1 MGNYVF
7 WLSELGKEH
16 SAMMGKKC
24 ANLGEILKL
33 KLQAPHGFAIS
44 VEAYQDFLSDTG
56 VIEEIRRILSKFSA
70 GINDIDLYNKVSEEL
85 RAVVIAQDIPQG
97 MKKSILSYYRAL
109 CQKCNVAHAAVSTR
123 SAGPLSRPGQYETYL
138 NVLGEADLL
147 QRIKMVWASSFNPR
161 SLAYR
166 EQRAMPLESD
176 PIGVAVLKMVNAKTA
191 GVLFTADPN
200 TGDTSKMIIEANWGL
215 GESVVS
221 GEAMPDIY
229 YLNKGNLEVTQKTL
243 GQKIKY
249 VTFQETGIT
258 EAVTPVDQRSV
269 FCLNDEEIREIGR
282 MGKILEEHFGVPQ
295 DVEWAIDR
303 DFAFPES
310 VMLLQTRAAK
320 ITPPKSPIDQVADLM
335 VKWL

>member
-1 MGNYVF
+1 MGKYVF

-16 SAMMGKKC
+16 SAVMGKKC

-44 VEAYQDFLSDTG
+44 VEAYRDFLSETG
-56 VIEEIRRILSKFSA
+56 AAGEIRKSLSRFS
-70 GINDIDLYNKVSEEL
+70 GGLRNIDIYNKVSEEL
-85 RAVVIAQDIPQG
+85 HAIVIAQDIPRG
-97 MKKSILSYYRAL
+97 MKESILSYYREL
-109 CQKCNVAHAAVSTR
+109 CQKCGADRAAVSTR

-138 NVLGEADLL
+138 NVIGEPDLL
-147 QRIKMVWASSFNPR
+147 AKIKMVWASSFNPR

-176 PIGVAVLKMVNAKTA
+176 PIGVAVLKMVYARAA
-191 GVLFTADPN
+191 GVLFTAEPN
-200 TGDTSKMIIEANWGL
+200 TGDTTKMIIEANWGL

-229 YLNKGNLEVTQKTL
+229 ILNKANLELTGKTL
-243 GQKIKY
+243 GQKTKY
-249 VTFQETGIT
+249 VTFKETGIIEET
-258 EAVTPVDQRSV
+258 TPLDKRATY
-269 FCLNDEEIREIGR
+269 CLRDEEIREIGR

-295 DVEWAIDR
+295 DIEWAIDR

-310 VMLLQTRAAK
+310 VLLLQTRAAK
-320 ITPPKSPIDQVADLM
+320 IKPPKSPIDQVADLM
-335 VKWL
+335 IKWL